1 MNFAGPFDAKL
12 IGDFATA
19 QDGGFSFG
27 PKPGFVQHHASD
39 SHVVIPDDH
48 LLFSGT
54 YARIG
59 NDLIITDANHKFV
72 VGNYFK
78 GDARVALT
86 SATGATLSAQIV
98 DALTGHT
105 HYAQAAAPA
114 AAAEVIGHVMKLTGS
129 ASVIRNGVAIEL
141 HIGDGIQ
148 KGDVIQTG
156 SDSSIGMTFVDGTA
170 FGMTSNARMVMNEM
184 IYDPNG
190 SSNSSLISLVQGT
203 ITFVAGQTA
212 KNGNMRVETPVATM
226 GIRGTAV
233 LVEIAANDGP
243 TKFSVLAE
251 PDGHTG
257 SFNLYDKVTGQ
268 LIGTV
273 SQAGQ
278 VTFVSSLGI
287 GQPPSAVE
295 QLKTLQDQQN
305 EKYIIQ
311 QVFQLFFPNY
321 NPDNAN
327 PKGPKFGSSSTNN
340 LAEIIIGTQTFGD
353 NQVAIKQI
361 ELRFNSPDPVTGQNT
376 QSVIFYNTK
385 AIFSASSVFAEQSFS
400 PAPDSFKIGDVIHIN
415 DPDIGTNPFNDVA
428 VPFVPGSAVIVSA
441 TSTNPNLD
449 TTFLTKFLHI
459 NQTTGEVTF
468 DRLDFNFLGQGES
481 VTYIVEVTSTSG
493 PDSARVRIPITI
505 YGDNDLPNGAP
516 TIVTG
521 PVTVV
526 TGNVKEDTAF
536 DANHKLTSNGTI
548 TFQDVDLIDTH
559 TAAFVFVSS
568 HSTAKLPGFTD
579 NSQIGTFSLDPAVT
593 EDTTDTD
600 NTGTIGWHF
609 SLSNNSAV
617 VQSLA
622 AGQTITLV
630 YEVTIKDNHDAD
642 VTQTVTITIT
652 GTNDAPEI
660 LSAVTLGPAVV
671 KEDSYWQQI
680 ASGLIVFKDVDL
692 IDTHT
697 ASAQLVN
704 AGGFAP
710 GALGTF
716 TFHTFENPHDVFDI
730 GSVGWT
736 FTLNDALAQQLAQGQ
751 TVTQTY
757 LVTISDG
764 QGGTATKPVTITIVG
779 TNDAP
784 VILSSTTFG
793 PAIVKEDTFWQTA
806 SGKITFRDVDL
817 TDTHTASVVLTN
829 AGGFGPGTPLGTFT
843 IHAHENPS
851 DSSNI
856 GSFDWTF
863 TLNNSLAQQLGEG
876 EFITQTYLVTIS
888 DGHGGTVTQPVT
900 VTIAGTND
908 RPVLHDVVAGSLT
921 DTSAPDT
928 FANLTGQLSGSDVD
942 VHDTLSY
949 YVLNNYGVPANGFV
963 TGQYGKLTV
972 DADGCYIYV
981 PNADAINALQ
991 AGQHKVDVFTV
1002 EIKDNHGGYDIATF
1016 KVDIYGDNDKP
1027 VIISSTSYGPAYVQE
1042 DSFWQTAS
1050 GKITFKD
1057 AELTD
1062 THTASVVL
1070 IDAGSFGPG
1079 TALGTFT
1086 FQANENPYDSSDAG
1100 SFNWTFT
1107 LNNARAQQLGEG
1119 ESVVQTYLVTISD
1132 GHGGTVT
1139 QPITITIGGT
1149 NDKPVLHDVSA
1160 GSLTDTSAEDTFN
1173 NLVDQLNGSDVDVH
1187 DTLSYYVLN
1196 KYGVPVHGPVTGQ
1209 YGTLT
1214 VNADGTYTYVPNADA
1229 INALQGGQ
1237 HKIDTF
1243 TIETKDNHGGYDTA
1257 TFKVDVYGADDKPV
1271 LDVSDIYTTQGYT
1284 NYGWTHTFAFHELA
1298 ASDADGGS
1306 GVYTLKLT
1314 AHDGTLSL
1322 IDNHNGYNY
1331 NSGLSVSGS
1340 GSQSLTISGS
1350 LSNINAALT
1359 GWNDG
1364 FTYNTGSYENG
1375 VETIK
1380 AVLTNG
1386 SGPSDTV
1393 NFIFK
1398 QGGYG
1403 GATMTGSADKDV
1415 FFGNQGQDN
1424 FVFASHS
1431 GNDTIINFQTGSDH
1445 IVLNGYGTPFTD
1457 ATFST
1462 WLANQV
1468 TNTANGAVI
1477 HLDAND
1483 SITLSGVTK
1492 ANLTAHDFILHPGA
1506 VGA

>member
-12 IGDFATA
+12 TGDSVTA

-39 SHVVIPDDH
+39 LHVVIPDDH

-86 SATGATLSAQIV
+86 SATGATLSAQII

-105 HYAQAAAPA
+105 NYAQAAAPA
-114 AAAEVIGHVMKLTGS
+114 AAAQVIGHVMKLSGS
-129 ASVIRNGVAIEL
+129 ASVIRNGVTIEL

-340 LAEIIIGTQTFGD
+340 LAEIIFGTQTFGD

-376 QSVIFYNTK
+376 QSVVFYNTK
-385 AIFSASSVFAEQSFS
+385 AIFSASSVFAEQSFTS
-400 PAPDSFKIGDVIHIN
+400 APDSFKIADVIHIN
-415 DPDIGTNPFNDVA
+415 DPDIGSNPFNDVA

-449 TTFLTKFLHI
+449 TAFLTKFLHI

-481 VTYIVEVTSTSG
+481 VTYILEVTSTSG

-526 TGNVKEDTAF
+526 TGDVKEDTAV

-548 TFQDVDLIDTH
+548 TFQDVDLTDTH
-559 TAAFVFVSS
+559 TASFAFVSS

-579 NSQIGTFSLDPAVT
+579 NSQIGTFSLDPAVA
-593 EDTTDTD
+593 EDTSDTD

-609 SLSNNSAV
+609 SLSNDSAV

-630 YEVTIKDNHDAD
+630 YEVTIKDNHGAD
-642 VTQTVTITIT
+642 VTQTVTITVT
-652 GTNDAPEI
+652 GTNDAPTVV
-660 LSAVTLGPAVV
+660 SSTANGPASVV
-671 KEDSYWQQI
+671 EDGLTQT
-680 ASGLIVFKDVDL
+680 ASGTIAFQDVDL

-697 ASAQLVN
+697 ASAALTD

-716 TFHTFENPHDVFDI
+716 SFQAN
-730 GSVGWT
+730 
-736 FTLNDALAQQLAQGQ
+736 
-751 TVTQTY
+751 
-757 LVTISDG
+757 
-764 QGGTATKPVTITIVG
+764 
-779 TNDAP
+779 
-784 VILSSTTFG
+784 
-793 PAIVKEDTFWQTA
+793 ED
-806 SGKITFRDVDL
+806 
-817 TDTHTASVVLTN
+817 
-829 AGGFGPGTPLGTFT
+829 
-843 IHAHENPS
+843 PS
-851 DSSNI
+851 DTDNT

-863 TLNNSLAQQLGEG
+863 TLNNTLAQQLGEG
-876 EFITQTYLVTIS
+876 QVVTQTYLVTIS
-888 DGHGGTVTQPVT
+888 DGHGGTVTQPLT
-900 VTIAGTND
+900 VTITGTND
-908 RPVLHDVVAGSLT
+908 KPTIVSSTTPGTVSAQEDGSPQTVSGTITFQDVDLIDTHTASAALT
-921 DTSAPDT
+921 DAGGFGAGALGTFSFQVHENPSDT
-928 FANLTGQLSGSDVD
+928 DNTGSFDW
-942 VHDTLSY
+942 TFT
-949 YVLNNYGVPANGFV
+949 LNNTLAQQLGEGQVV
-963 TGQYGKLTV
+963 TQTYLVTIS
-972 DADGCYIYV
+972 DG
-981 PNADAINALQ
+981 
-991 AGQHKVDVFTV
+991 
-1002 EIKDNHGGYDIATF
+1002 HGGTATQP
-1016 KVDIYGDNDKP
+1016 VTITITGTNDAP
-1027 VIISSTSYGPAYVQE
+1027 VVLFSTTYGPAYVQE
-1042 DSFWQTAS
+1042 DTFLQNVS
-1050 GKITFKD
+1050 GSIVFKD
-1057 AELTD
+1057 ADLSD
-1062 THTASVVL
+1062 THTASVAL
-1070 IDAGSFGPG
+1070 TDAGGFGPGAG
-1079 TALGTFT
+1079 TALGTFA
-1086 FQANENPYDSSDAG
+1086 FHVYENPSDNSNLG
-1100 SFNWTFT
+1100 SVGWTFT
-1107 LNNARAQQLGEG
+1107 LNNALAQQLGQG
-1119 ESVVQTYLVTISD
+1119 EFITQTYLVTISD

-1149 NDKPVLHDVSA
+1149 NDRPVLYDVSA
-1160 GSLTDTSAEDTFN
+1160 GSLTDTPAQDTFD
-1173 NLVDQLNGSDVDVH
+1173 NLVGQLNGSDVDVH

-1237 HKIDTF
+1237 HKVDTF
-1243 TIETKDNHGGYDTA
+1243 TIETVDNHGAYDTA
-1257 TFKVDVYGADDKPV
+1257 TFKVDVYGANDKPV
-1271 LDVSDIYTTQGYT
+1271 LDVSDVYTTQGYT

-1331 NSGLSVSGS
+1331 NSGLSVSGA

-1364 FTYNTGSYENG
+1364 FTYSTGSYEHD

-1398 QGGYG
+1398 QGGNG
-1403 GATMTGSADKDV
+1403 GATMTGTADNDV
-1415 FFGNQGQDN
+1415 FFGNQGQDH
-1424 FVFASHS
+1424 FVFSQSGFGHDTILNFNVQNDLIKIGNGPAVSLS
-1431 GNDTIINFQTGSDH
+1431 ALQQLGMTSSVGNDTLI
-1445 IVLNGYGTPFTD
+1445 TPD
-1457 ATFST
+1457 A
-1462 WLANQV
+1462 A
-1468 TNTANGAVI
+1468 G
-1477 HLDAND
+1477 
-1483 SITLSGVTK
+1483 
-1492 ANLTAHDFILHPGA
+1492 HPGDTILLKGVHLYPLSA
-1506 VGA
+1506 

>member
-1 MNFAGPFDAKL
+1 MNFAGPFDSAL
-12 IGDFATA
+12 AGDSSAIP
-19 QDGGFSFG
+19 DGGFSFG

-48 LLFSGT
+48 LLFSGA

-59 NDLIITDANHKFV
+59 NDLIISDANHKFV

-78 GDARVALT
+78 GQDRPALT
-86 SATGATLSAQIV
+86 SATGATLSGQIV
-98 DALTGHT
+98 DALTGHV

-114 AAAEVIGHVMKLTGS
+114 AAQVIGHVMKLTGS
-129 ASVIRNGVAIEL
+129 ASVIRNGVSIEL

-273 SQAGQ
+273 SQSGQ

-361 ELRFNSPDPVTGQNT
+361 ELRFTSSDPATGQ
-376 QSVIFYNTK
+376 SGPSGIIFYNTK
-385 AIFSASSVFAEQSFS
+385 AIFSASAVYAEQSFRS
-400 PAPDSFKIGDVIHIN
+400 DQDSFKIADVVHII
-415 DPDIGTNPFNDVA
+415 DPDIGTNPFNDIA
-428 VPFVPGSAVIVSA
+428 IPFVPGSAVIVSA
-441 TSTNPNLD
+441 TSTIPYLD
-449 TTFLTKFLHI
+449 AAFLTKFLHI
-459 NQTTGEVTF
+459 NQDTGEVTF

-481 VTYIVEVTSTSG
+481 VTFILEVTASSG
-493 PDSARVRIPITI
+493 PDSGRVRIPITI

-516 TIVTG
+516 TIVQG

-526 TGNVKEDTAF
+526 TGDVKEDTAVG
-536 DANHKLTSNGTI
+536 AQHKLTSNGTI
-548 TFQDVDLIDTH
+548 TFQDVDLTDTH
-559 TAAFVFVSS
+559 TATFVFVSS
-568 HSTAKLPGFTD
+568 HSTSALPGFSPG
-579 NSQIGTFSLDPAVT
+579 SQIGTFSLDPAVT
-593 EDTTDTD
+593 EDPGDTD
-600 NTGTIGWHF
+600 DTGAIDWHF
-609 SLSNNSAV
+609 SLSNYNWV
-617 VQSLA
+617 LQSLA
-622 AGQTITLV
+622 AGQTITQV
-630 YEVTIKDNHDAD
+630 YEITIKDNHGAD

-652 GTNDAPEI
+652 GTNDAPVV
-660 LSAVTLGPAVV
+660 LASTTLGPAVV
-671 KEDSYWQQI
+671 KEDSFWHQT

-692 IDTHT
+692 IDTHNAT
-697 ASAQLVN
+697 VKLTD
-704 AGGFAP
+704 AGGFGP
-710 GALGTF
+710 GDGTALGSF
-716 TFHTFENPHDVFDI
+716 TFHSYENPGDTFDI
-730 GSVGWT
+730 GSMGWT
-736 FTLNDALAQQLAQGQ
+736 FTLNDALAQQLGAGQ
-751 TVTQTY
+751 
-757 LVTISDG
+757 
-764 QGGTATKPVTITIVG
+764 
-779 TNDAP
+779 
-784 VILSSTTFG
+784 
-793 PAIVKEDTFWQTA
+793 
-806 SGKITFRDVDL
+806 
-817 TDTHTASVVLTN
+817 
-829 AGGFGPGTPLGTFT
+829 
-843 IHAHENPS
+843 
-851 DSSNI
+851 
-856 GSFDWTF
+856 
-863 TLNNSLAQQLGEG
+863 
-876 EFITQTYLVTIS
+876 
-888 DGHGGTVTQPVT
+888 
-900 VTIAGTND
+900 
-908 RPVLHDVVAGSLT
+908 
-921 DTSAPDT
+921 
-928 FANLTGQLSGSDVD
+928 
-942 VHDTLSY
+942 
-949 YVLNNYGVPANGFV
+949 FV
-963 TGQYGKLTV
+963 T
-972 DADGCYIYV
+972 
-981 PNADAINALQ
+981 
-991 AGQHKVDVFTV
+991 
-1002 EIKDNHGGYDIATF
+1002 
-1016 KVDIYGDNDKP
+1016 
-1027 VIISSTSYGPAYVQE
+1027 
-1042 DSFWQTAS
+1042 
-1050 GKITFKD
+1050 
-1057 AELTD
+1057 
-1062 THTASVVL
+1062 
-1070 IDAGSFGPG
+1070 
-1079 TALGTFT
+1079 
-1086 FQANENPYDSSDAG
+1086 
-1100 SFNWTFT
+1100 
-1107 LNNARAQQLGEG
+1107 
-1119 ESVVQTYLVTISD
+1119 QTYLVTISD

-1149 NDKPVLHDVSA
+1149 NDKPVLHDVVA
-1160 GSLTDTSAEDTFN
+1160 GALTDTSAADTFN
-1173 NLVDQLNGSDVDVH
+1173 DLNGQLTGSDVDTG
-1187 DTLSYYVLN
+1187 DTRTYFVVN

-1214 VNADGTYTYVPNADA
+1214 VNADGSYTYVPNDDA
-1229 INALQGGQ
+1229 INALQAGQ
-1237 HKIDTF
+1237 HKVDIF
-1243 TIETKDNHGGYDTA
+1243 TIKLQDDHGGFDTA
-1257 TFKVDVYGADDKPV
+1257 SFKVDVYGANDAPV
-1271 LDVSDIYTTQGYT
+1271 LNTSDVYTTQGYT
-1284 NYGWTHTFAFHELA
+1284 NYGWTHTFAFHQLT

-1322 IDNHNGYNY
+1322 IDNHNGYNG
-1331 NSGLSVSGS
+1331 NSGLSVSGA

-1364 FTYNTGSYENG
+1364 FTYSTGSFEAG
-1375 VETIK
+1375 VETVK
-1380 AVLTNG
+1380 AVLSNG
-1386 SGPSDTV
+1386 AGPGDTV

-1403 GATMTGSADKDV
+1403 GATMTGTTDNDV
-1415 FFGNQGQDN
+1415 FFGNQGHDH
-1424 FVFASHS
+1424 FVFTANS
-1431 GNDTIINFQTGSDH
+1431 GNDTITNFQSGSDH
-1445 IVLNGYGTPFTD
+1445 IVLNGYGTLFTEQ
-1457 ATFST
+1457 TFST
-1462 WLANQV
+1462 WLAQQV

-1483 SITLSGVTK
+1483 SITLTGVAK

-1506 VGA
+1506 VGT